1 MEKSPKKSQ
10 VKNLLNE
17 ISPEDLEKIKTY
29 QSSTKGAFPVDNEW
43 LILAEW
49 LKIAGYQAYLDAKND
64 AVDSEG
70 NLILTMAEILTL
82 IEATRKLNYVAQYRN
97 AESSF
102 IGAVSAQAKRP
113 SSRFKSLTKKIINNT
128 KVHE

>member
-17 ISPEDLEKIKTY
+17 ISPEDLEKIELY
-29 QSSTKGAFPVDNEW
+29 QSNTKGAFPVDNEW

-64 AVDSEG
+64 TVDSDG

-97 AESSF
+97 SESSF

-113 SSRFKSLTKKIINNT
+113 SSTFKSLTKKIINKT
-128 KVHE
+128 KV